1 MGASKVMG
9 HAEIL
14 LFGSL
19 LITGS
24 LLPAQ
29 STATNPQ
36 TETAN
41 TPSAQTEKHN
51 GTSVPSSSPGNAAS
65 DLKANDTPRGG
76 TTNAA
81 QEGQASAEPQ
91 TPKTEIL
98 DTSAT
103 AGALA
108 TDGHDPI
115 LDPPAVPPSL
125 NTSLA

>member
-1 MGASKVMG
+1 MT
-9 HAEIL
+9 
-14 LFGSL
+14 
-19 LITGS
+19 TGS

-76 TTNAA
+76 TPNAA
-81 QEGQASAEPQ
+81 QEGQVSAEPQ

-98 DTSAT
+98 DTS
-103 AGALA
+103 
-108 TDGHDPI
+108 P
-115 LDPPAVPPSL
+115 PPS
-125 NTSLA
+125 TRPTRRHPPPPPS